1 MDYTRLTI
9 GQMAK
14 LNNIS
19 TQTLRYYDQIGL
31 LKPRFYDEDNKYR
44 YYTIEQC
51 AVLDAIIHMQSLKLS
66 LSQIKDF
73 LKPGKHQ
80 ELYDAIVAERNVITK
95 EITQLENVRRI
106 MDRKIRDYQ
115 KSFNLPKD
123 GVPYIEVIP
132 ERYIYKYDTGVNYYY
147 AENSSITY
155 EYMLRL
161 FKNNLIEK
169 KLPFEYFYNV
179 GSVMRK
185 ENFLKKD
192 FVSTELFVFLENI
205 LPVHD
210 YITIDGGTYLCMT
223 CDNSENEINYIN
235 KMLKTSRENGYEII
249 GDYICEVVNEFYS
262 FNSNQRN
269 MSLKLQVPIKIL

>member
-44 YYTIEQC
+44 YYSIEQC

-95 EITQLENVRRI
+95 EITQLENVQRI

-147 AENSSITY
+147 AENSSVTY

-185 ENFLKKD
+185 ENFMKKD

-235 KMLKTSRENGYEII
+235 KMLRTSQENGYEII

-262 FNSNQRN
+262 FNSNE
-269 MSLKLQVPIKIL
+269 KEKEYF

>member
-31 LKPRFYDEDNKYR
+31 LNPLFYDEDNKYR
-44 YYTIEQC
+44 YYSIEQC

-66 LSQIKDF
+66 LSQIKNF

-80 ELYDAIVAERNVITK
+80 ELYDAIVAERNKITE
-95 EITQLENVRRI
+95 EITQLENVKKI

-132 ERYIYKYDTGVNYYY
+132 ERYIYKYDTKVNYYY

-179 GSVMRK
+179 GSVMKK
-185 ENFLKKD
+185 ENFVRKE
-192 FVSTELFVFLENI
+192 FVSTELFVFLENA

-210 YITIDGGTYLCMT
+210 HITINGGTYLCMT
-223 CDNSENEINYIN
+223 CDHSENEMNYIN
-235 KMLKTSRENGYEII
+235 HMLETAQKNSYEIA
-249 GDYICEVVNEFYS
+249 GDYICEVINES
-262 FNSNQRN
+262 FSFTSNQRN

>member
-31 LKPRFYDEDNKYR
+31 LHPMFYDEDNKYR
-44 YYTIEQC
+44 YYSIEQC

-73 LKPGKHQ
+73 LKPGKYQ
-80 ELYDAIVAERNVITK
+80 ELYDAIIAERNAITK
-95 EITQLENVRRI
+95 EITQLENVKRI

-132 ERYIYKYDTGVNYYY
+132 ERFIYKYDTKVNYYY

-179 GSVMRK
+179 GSVMKK
-185 ENFLKKD
+185 ENFIKKE
-192 FVSTELFVFLENI
+192 FVSTELFVFLENAVPI
-205 LPVHD
+205 HD
-210 YITIDGGTYLCMT
+210 YITIKGGTYLCMT

-235 KMLKTSRENGYEII
+235 HMLETAQKNSYEIA